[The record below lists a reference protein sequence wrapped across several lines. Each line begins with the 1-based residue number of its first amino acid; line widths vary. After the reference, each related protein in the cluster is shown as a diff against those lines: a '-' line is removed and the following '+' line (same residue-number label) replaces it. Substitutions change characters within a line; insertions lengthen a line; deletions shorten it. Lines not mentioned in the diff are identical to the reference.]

1 MGIEDYIKGFNRYKD
16 YQKRLKIAREKIWEI
31 YNEKNLDNKIQE
43 LQSQGKK
50 IGRYSKGC
58 ERKEGDNLILEIW
71 EYSKNPNIKD
81 VVLYKITVA
90 I

>member
-1 MGIEDYIKGFNRYKD
+1 MSIEAYIKVFNRYKD

-50 IGRYSKGC
+50 
-58 ERKEGDNLILEIW
+58 
-71 EYSKNPNIKD
+71 
-81 VVLYKITVA
+81 
-90 I
+90 